1 MNINVET
8 RWKIWACEL
17 GKFGFRLHPSL
28 LHTPFNSSWC
38 YIIIINII
46 NEETWFKRW
55 ACLPNQPPKISDLG
69 IFGEMGLIPPKS
81 GHPRWP
87 TSVFHT
93 GKEARQG
100 SASLT
105 PGESRQGH
113 DPPLCMC
120 MVACSRPQLC
130 HTHMYT
136 YTHVH
141 THAST
146 QIKKQM
152 CVCIIK
158 RLHSK

>member
-69 IFGEMGLIPPKS
+69 ISGEIGADSARKVDTLAGRRVSSTPGKGLAETRRAS
-81 GHPRWP
+81 H
-87 TSVFHT
+87 
-93 GKEARQG
+93 
-100 SASLT
+100 SASLGKVMT
-105 PGESRQGH
+105 HPYIWYMVLANPTRVLTRSIQAETKGGKSR
-113 DPPLCMC
+113 LC
-120 MVACSRPQLC
+120 SFIF
-130 HTHMYT
+130 TT
-136 YTHVH
+136 
-141 THAST
+141 ST
-146 QIKKQM
+146 
-152 CVCIIK
+152 CAK
-158 RLHSK
+158 R